1 MITEEYS
8 TKEQQIYCFE
18 EQLLIAESLE
28 LPLFLH
34 ERHAHKDFTKIL
46 ESEKRFQFVMGK
58 ALISGTIDLIKD
70 ASDNQ
75 NTIDD
80 TKIIETI
87 DECQNNSKAMSYRNR
102 AILSLACSDN
112 RGGFSPIRVVSFL
125 KQSYFSEQNLF
136 LVLID
141 SLWVWK
147 IYDYM
152 RHFIFIFSS

>member
-1 MITEEYS
+1 MIFRVIILFILCFSSTIFAQQLETQIETLEQEYS
-8 TKEQQIYCFE
+8 ILRQ
-18 EQLLIAESLE
+18 
-28 LPLFLH
+28 
-34 ERHAHKDFTKIL
+34 ERIHAVH
-46 ESEKRFQFVMGK
+46 
-58 ALISGTIDLIKD
+58 
-70 ASDNQ
+70 
-75 NTIDD
+75 
-80 TKIIETI
+80 ETI

-102 AILSLACSDN
+102 AILSLACSDK

-152 RHFIFIFSS
+152 RHFIFRLGIISPRVFNIIQKVYSKVIKS